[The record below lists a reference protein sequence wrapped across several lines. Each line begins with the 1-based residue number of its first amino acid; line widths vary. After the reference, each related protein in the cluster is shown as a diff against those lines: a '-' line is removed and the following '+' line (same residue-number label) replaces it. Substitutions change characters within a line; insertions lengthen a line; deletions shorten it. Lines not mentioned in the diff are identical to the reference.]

1 MSEQPQTAGDAPSPV
16 DPAADAEGLAT
27 EAATPE
33 TGTPVDPQSAAG
45 ETAAAAD
52 EARAGG
58 SAEAGADGA
67 PAAEAEAE
75 PAAEVEEPDWKDK
88 YVRAV
93 AELDNVRKRAR
104 RDAAAGELRG
114 VSRLARE
121 LLPALDNLDRALA
134 HLSEAPEAGDQQIVD
149 GLRIVHR
156 ELHGALAQAGIE
168 SYDPTGEE
176 FDPRFHEALSQ
187 QPAPEGTLPGTVVT
201 VYQAGYRLRDDVLR
215 PAKVI
220 VAG

>member
-1 MSEQPQTAGDAPSPV
+1 MSEQHDTPDGFAPSGPGPG
-16 DPAADAEGLAT
+16 DEGLAT
-27 EAATPE
+27 EATPQE
-33 TGTPVDPQSAAG
+33 AAAAAGPDAAAG
-45 ETAAAAD
+45 EARGDVEGVAEEVVDGEPPTD
-52 EARAGG
+52 GEA
-58 SAEAGADGA
+58 
-67 PAAEAEAE
+67 AE
-75 PAAEVEEPDWKDK
+75 PAPEEPDWKDK

-134 HLSEAPEAGDQQIVD
+134 HLTEAPDAGDAQIVE

-176 FDPRFHEALSQ
+176 FDPRYHEALSQ
-187 QPAPEGTLPGTVVT
+187 QTAPEGTLPGTVVT
-201 VYQAGYRLRDDVLR
+201 VYQPGYRLRDEVLR

>member
-1 MSEQPQTAGDAPSPV
+1 MSEQHDTPGGFAPSGPGPG
-16 DPAADAEGLAT
+16 DEGLAT
-27 EAATPE
+27 EAAPPE
-33 TGTPVDPQSAAG
+33 AAATADPAAG
-45 ETAAAAD
+45 EARGDVDGVAEEVVD
-52 EARAGG
+52 GEA
-58 SAEAGADGA
+58 
-67 PAAEAEAE
+67 AE
-75 PAAEVEEPDWKDK
+75 PAPEEPDWKDK

-134 HLSEAPEAGDQQIVD
+134 HLTEAPDAGDAQIVE

-156 ELHGALAQAGIE
+156 ELHSALAQAGIE

-176 FDPRFHEALSQ
+176 FDPRYHEALSQ
-187 QPAPEGTLPGTVVT
+187 QTAPEGTLPGTVVT
-201 VYQAGYRLRDDVLR
+201 VYQPGYRLRDDVLR